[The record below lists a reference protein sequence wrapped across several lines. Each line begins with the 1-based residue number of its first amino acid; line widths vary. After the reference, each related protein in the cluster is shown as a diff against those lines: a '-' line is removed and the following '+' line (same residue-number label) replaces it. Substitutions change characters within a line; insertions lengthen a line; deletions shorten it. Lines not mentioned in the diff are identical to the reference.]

1 MLFHY
6 SFCSLYKKEFAIEPV
21 LLRYLNLN
29 MNSQSEHFYIQFQE
43 QKRRKLYKSG
53 TLTEPNRL
61 ILTNKSI
68 QKIIDLC
75 NRNEYEQIVVELTTG
90 TKEEILLLKKL
101 NDTKLPISI
110 FVSDVENN
118 LLNSID
124 NLNIKSI
131 FQLTDIFNLK
141 VRL

>member
-6 SFCSLYKKEFAIEPV
+6 SFCSLYKKEFSIEPV

-29 MNSQSEHFYIQFQE
+29 INSQSEHFYIQIQE
-43 QKRRKLYKSG
+43 QKRRKLFKNG
-53 TLTEPNRL
+53 TLSEPNRL

-68 QKIIDLC
+68 QKIIDIC
-75 NRNEYEQIVVELTTG
+75 NQNEFEQIVVELTTG

-101 NDTKLPISI
+101 NDAKLPINI
-110 FVSDVENN
+110 FVSTVENN

-124 NLNIKSI
+124 DLNIKSI